1 MIAPGVHNAFP
12 FPIREAS
19 GTWDSVDYTVDQATV
34 CGPGTRYPVAM
45 TIQQMAQ
52 LYWRAKSFTL
62 ASSCA
67 ASLYGV
73 AYYSTA
79 FEDITWPTLVTP
91 GANLEYYQ
99 IGQPE
104 DTQQLYP
111 GSQADN
117 GVPWMVVVPVYQVFD
132 GQPPMSISL
141 PASGYF
147 SAPGGEE
154 GTMSEVAAAWML
166 RLFEYGALRS
176 GSDYYPSIE
185 LTLMQPLLGDTC
197 GSVGLRSLE
206 SAPP

>member
-1 MIAPGVHNAFP
+1 VRSGHPVSGGDDHPADGAALLA
-12 FPIREAS
+12 REELHPCLELR
-19 GTWDSVDYTVDQATV
+19 GE
-34 CGPGTRYPVAM
+34 PLR
-45 TIQQMAQ
+45 
-52 LYWRAKSFTL
+52 
-62 ASSCA
+62 
-67 ASLYGV
+67 
-73 AYYSTA
+73 YSTA